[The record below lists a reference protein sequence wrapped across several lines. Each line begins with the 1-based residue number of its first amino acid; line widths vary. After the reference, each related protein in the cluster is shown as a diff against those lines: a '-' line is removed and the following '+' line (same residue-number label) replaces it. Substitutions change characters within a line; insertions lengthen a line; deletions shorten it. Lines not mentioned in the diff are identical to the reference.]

1 MPMTDFTAKWEKID
15 HRGFDAGRF
24 RVLPDHPLDLFVAY
38 SPDGNRQFMFQLPN
52 GGESNPATPQLENI
66 ATDVQEV
73 DGHPTLVLTL
83 QDRDLSDLFSVI
95 CIDLAGASESTG
107 NAESAASIFMTRL
120 DRWSDLLRRRRG
132 GGMSLQERLGLLG
145 ELMLIKTILD
155 KGRTGPG
162 QLMRGWRGPDGDA
175 TDIAINGLRFEVK
188 AQLATA
194 APRLR
199 ISSLDQL
206 DAPEDNLV
214 VVWHRFSRADAGPSL
229 GALVH
234 AIGCELASS
243 HRDQLEFQRKLLLS
257 GFDPGA
263 DYVDETFSLD
273 RRTAFRV
280 SEGFPRLVRGQVP
293 EGITEA
299 RYEIACSQL
308 TDYEIHP
315 EDFEEMIDG

>member
-1 MPMTDFTAKWEKID
+1 
-15 HRGFDAGRF
+15 
-24 RVLPDHPLDLFVAY
+24 
-38 SPDGNRQFMFQLPN
+38 
-52 GGESNPATPQLENI
+52 
-66 ATDVQEV
+66 
-73 DGHPTLVLTL
+73 
-83 QDRDLSDLFSVI
+83 
-95 CIDLAGASESTG
+95 
-107 NAESAASIFMTRL
+107 
-120 DRWSDLLRRRRG
+120 
-132 GGMSLQERLGLLG
+132 
-145 ELMLIKTILD
+145 MLIKAILD
-155 KGRTGPG
+155 KGRTAPA

-175 TDIAINGLRFEVK
+175 TDIAINGLSFEVK

-206 DAPEDNLV
+206 DSPEDNLV

-229 GALVH
+229 GTLVDS
-234 AIGCELASS
+234 IGGELASS

-257 GFDPGA
+257 GFDPSA

-299 RYEIACSQL
+299 RYDIACSQVN
-308 TDYEIHP
+308 DYAIHP
-315 EDFEEMIDG
+315 ADFEEMIGA